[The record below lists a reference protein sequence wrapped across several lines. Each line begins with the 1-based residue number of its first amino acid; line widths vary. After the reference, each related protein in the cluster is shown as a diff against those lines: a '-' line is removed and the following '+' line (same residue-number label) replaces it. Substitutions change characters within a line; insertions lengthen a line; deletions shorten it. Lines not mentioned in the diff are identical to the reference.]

1 MKLEA
6 LLALLVFLI
15 LVGAYALGRMAV
27 VVFITKNIVR
37 WLKH

>member
-6 LLALLVFLI
+6 LLVLLVFLT
-15 LVGAYALGRMAV
+15 LVGMYTLGCVAV
-27 VVFITKNIVR
+27 VIFITKNIVR